1 MGEALLFAPTITLT
15 REELYEKVWSTPM
28 QKLAAEFGLS
38 DVGLAKR
45 CRRHRIPVPTRG
57 HWARLRAGQDVEQP
71 PLPPVI
77 QGWLATIKI
86 YAHER
91 QSREP
96 RAEIEKQD
104 VPTII
109 VAQDG
114 PLSHCLAIRIEK
126 NISRS

>member
-45 CRRHRIPVPTRG
+45 CRRHRIPVPPRG
-57 HWARLRAGQDVEQP
+57 HWARLQAGQDVEQP

-77 QGWLATIKI
+77 QSWLATIKI

-91 QSREP
+91 QSRGATGRNRE
-96 RAEIEKQD
+96 A
-104 VPTII
+104 
-109 VAQDG
+109 G
-114 PLSHCLAIRIEK
+114 CSHDYR
-126 NISRS
+126 RPG